1 MDFDTEFNTN
11 PQAPQRA
18 ELSPGRYIC
27 ELVGEVTK
35 PTKRGDGEYL
45 ELTWQ
50 VHQPR
55 HGAGAKIIDRL
66 NLKNP
71 TAKAVAI
78 ANETLTSIC
87 NAGQIARPRASAE
100 LIGVFVEILV
110 ENEEYNGKIYSRAK
124 SYSVPPAESRNKST
138 ATQDEILDNMP
149 F

>member
-11 PQAPQRA
+11 PAPQRA

-27 ELVGEVTK
+27 ELVGEATK

-87 NAGQIARPRASAE
+87 NAGQIARPKASAE

-124 SYSVPPAESRNKST
+124 SYSVPPAESRNKLT
-138 ATQDEILDNMP
+138 AAQDELLDNMP

>member
-1 MDFDTEFNTN
+1 MDFDTELNTS
-11 PQAPQRA
+11 PAPQRA

-35 PTKRGDGEYL
+35 PTKRGDGEFL

-71 TAKAVAI
+71 TVKAVAI
-78 ANETLTSIC
+78 ANETLASIC
-87 NAGQIARPRASAE
+87 NAAQIARPKTSSE
-100 LIGVFVEILV
+100 LIGIFVEILT
-110 ENEEYNGKIYSRAK
+110 ENEEYNGKVYTRAK
-124 SYSVPPAESRNKST
+124 SYHVPPAEGRSKST
-138 ATQDEILDNMP
+138 ATQAELLDNMP

>member
-1 MDFDTEFNTN
+1 MDFDTEFNTS
-11 PQAPQRA
+11 PAPQRT

-35 PTKRGDGEYL
+35 PTKKGDGEYL

-71 TAKAVAI
+71 TAKAVQI

-87 NAGQIARPRASAE
+87 NAGQIARPKTSAE

-110 ENEEYNGKIYSRAK
+110 ENEEYNGKAYSRAK
-124 SYSVPPAESRNKST
+124 SYNVPPAESRNKST
-138 ATQDEILDNMP
+138 ATQGELLDNMP

>member
-1 MDFDTEFNTN
+1 MEFDTEFNTS
-11 PQAPQRA
+11 PAPQRA

-35 PTKRGDGEYL
+35 PTKKGDGEFL

-87 NAGQIARPRASAE
+87 AAAQIARPKASAG
-100 LIGVFVEILV
+100 LVGVFVEILT
-110 ENEEYNGKIYSRAK
+110 ENEEYNGKIYTRAK
-124 SYSVPPAESRNKST
+124 SYHVPPEESRNKTT

>member
-1 MDFDTEFNTN
+1 MDFETEFNTS
-11 PQAPQRA
+11 PAPQRA

-35 PTKRGDGEYL
+35 PTKKGDGEYL

-71 TAKAVAI
+71 TAKAVQI
-78 ANETLTSIC
+78 ANETLFSIC
-87 NAGQIARPRASAE
+87 NAGQIARPKASAE

-110 ENEEYNGKIYSRAK
+110 ENEEYNGKTYSRAK

-138 ATQDEILDNMP
+138 ATQDELLDNMP